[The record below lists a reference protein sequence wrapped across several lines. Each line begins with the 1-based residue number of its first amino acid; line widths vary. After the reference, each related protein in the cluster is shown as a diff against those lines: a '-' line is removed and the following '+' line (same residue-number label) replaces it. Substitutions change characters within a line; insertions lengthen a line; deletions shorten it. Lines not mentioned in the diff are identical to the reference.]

1 VLENRSGKL
10 PLVVVGELWSQ
21 LQIVVYVEIASFTD
35 VEEDARELLLFRR
48 KIDQKLA
55 NDLF

>member
-1 VLENRSGKL
+1 MLENCSGKL

>member
-1 VLENRSGKL
+1 MLENRSGKL